1 MMQMIQRARASA
13 HDVTN
18 ARCDCSDEYAP
29 SGTYRRRKTV
39 LPSLLS
45 PHSERRLMIQRARAR
60 ASAHDADDAD
70 GADDA
75 ESESESESA
84 HDAD

>member
-1 MMQMIQRARASA
+1 MQMMQMMQMIQRARARASA

-45 PHSERRLMIQRARAR
+45 PHSERRLMIQRARA
-60 ASAHDADDAD
+60 SAHDADY
-70 GADDA
+70 ADDTDDT
-75 ESESESESA
+75 ESESECP
-84 HDAD
+84 